1 MMTYRYH
8 GHSMSDP
15 GLTYRSRDE
24 VTDRRKQGDPI
35 VRLKKTILE
44 NKLGTEEEIQV

>member
-1 MMTYRYH
+1 
-8 GHSMSDP
+8 MSDP